1 MPAPKSSSARP
12 SSARSKST
20 AGSTQSARSSSTT
33 NGLATLIEQLTN
45 RVLKPL
51 DLMMISRDRIQDTLD
66 EAAERGRLTRSDAN
80 ELATELVKRGRE
92 QTDNVLAD
100 IERLLL
106 GRGRSGST
114 TKLSRLPEP
123 VEKLVRS
130 SAGRVRRSVSGEQE
144 LPILAYDDM
153 TARQATER
161 LKGLTHGELR
171 QVRDYERRHANRK
184 SVLAAIERELKD

>member
-1 MPAPKSSSARP
+1 MPAPKSSSARTSP
-12 SSARSKST
+12 ARSKST
-20 AGSTQSARSSSTT
+20 AGAAQSARSASTT
-33 NGLATLIEQLTN
+33 NGLASLIEALTN

-80 ELATELVKRGRE
+80 ELASELIKRGRE

-114 TKLSRLPEP
+114 TKLARLPDP

-130 SAGRVRRSVSGEQE
+130 SASRVKRTVSGEQE
-144 LPILAYDDM
+144 VPILAYDDM